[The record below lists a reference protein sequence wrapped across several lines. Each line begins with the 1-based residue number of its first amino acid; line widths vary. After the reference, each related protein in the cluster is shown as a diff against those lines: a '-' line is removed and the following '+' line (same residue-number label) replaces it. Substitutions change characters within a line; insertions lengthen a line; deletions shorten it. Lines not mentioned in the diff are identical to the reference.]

1 MQVSGIKC
9 VQLQKPLVLGMIG
22 DALLPTSPA
31 EGRAKE
37 RRLIRE
43 HFQEV
48 SDGEA
53 EPSGAASLGSQGD
66 ASSSEEE
73 GAEVS

>member
-1 MQVSGIKC
+1 MSGIKC
-9 VQLQKPLVLGMIG
+9 VQLQKPLVLGMIAN
-22 DALLPTSPA
+22 ALLPTSTG

-43 HFQEV
+43 HFQQV

-53 EPSGAASLGSQGD
+53 EPDGAAPSGSQGD

-73 GAEVS
+73 EAAEVS